1 MPKRVFATELSG
13 SDPPTSPILR
23 DSGPDGAPFS
33 AGPSCL
39 RLFSPLGRIR
49 KGKVKRNIR
58 VGRSH
63 GNSCLGNN
71 YCHILLRRKVRLPK
85 MRLYKGRKARTLSNT
100 HAALPG
106 PSSARPPHAL
116 GTQVTSLW
124 TSISPLVQ
132 PARPIEN
139 IPAPRSVPAERS
151 CISRSLH
158 SSATSRFPRRPR
170 SHSHSCPFC
179 V

>member
-13 SDPPTSPILR
+13 SDPPTSPVLR
-23 DSGPDGAPFS
+23 DSGPDGAPLS

-39 RLFSPLGRIR
+39 RLFSPLGGIR

-71 YCHILLRRKVRLPK
+71 YCRILPRRKGRLPKVRLC
-85 MRLYKGRKARTLSNT
+85 KGGKARTLSST

-106 PSSARPPHAL
+106 PSSTRPPHAL
-116 GTQVTSLW
+116 GTQVTSSLW

-132 PARPIEN
+132 PARPIES

-158 SSATSRFPRRPR
+158 SSATSRFPRRRR
-170 SHSHSCPFC
+170 SHSHSCPF
-179 V
+179 